1 MPSTLCRTKKSDTRI
16 EKISG
21 LKTFKGELKRNKTSD
36 WTARGDRAESAVSK
50 LNIQVGEGNIQ
61 LDKQRLQCL
70 HYRYTVAS
78 RTGVLKSSP

>member
-21 LKTFKGELKRNKTSD
+21 LKAFSLKRNKTSD